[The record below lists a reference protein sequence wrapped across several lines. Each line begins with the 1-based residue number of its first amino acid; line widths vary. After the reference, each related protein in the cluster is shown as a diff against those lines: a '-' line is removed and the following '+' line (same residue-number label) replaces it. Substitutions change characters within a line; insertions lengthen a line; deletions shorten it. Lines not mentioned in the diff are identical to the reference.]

1 MQIDRIDCLD
11 IPSCTQI
18 FSCSPVFSA
27 ISRATLAIIGTF
39 ILFKNFVKKTENKW
53 QVKVMLPCLKSCR
66 PEGLSACLYAEKFL
80 QKFGRNSYC
89 FNLVFCCIWKTTEYV
104 RRRRVSYHFAHGDWL
119 RNYGGCFSVL
129 RVVTVSD
136 KTFTSKSIDGKIIV
150 GRGGGVG
157 D

>member
-39 ILFKNFVKKTENKW
+39 ILFKNFVKKTANKW

-89 FNLVFCCIWKTTEYV
+89 FNLSMHLWLHLSLDLEPNSLAFFC
-104 RRRRVSYHFAHGDWL
+104 S
-119 RNYGGCFSVL
+119 FSLILYNIKLYFIMSQVIFL
-129 RVVTVSD
+129 CPFQHTRFLS
-136 KTFTSKSIDGKIIV
+136 SKGLSFCQNW
-150 GRGGGVG
+150 
-157 D
+157 